1 MAWTVPSLLCVRSL
15 GGNHGFS
22 KARNGRTLFLYPDE
36 MKLFK
41 GLIVLFTLTSV
52 IACRNGN
59 GNTSAFLNERDSI
72 IKENKIKTQ
81 QLDELN
87 GIISVIANG
96 LDSIAMQENMLINNN
111 GREEVMLDRNQI
123 AANLKNM

>member
-1 MAWTVPSLLCVRSL
+1 M
-15 GGNHGFS
+15 
-22 KARNGRTLFLYPDE
+22 
-36 MKLFK
+36 
-41 GLIVLFTLTSV
+41 FTLTSV

-72 IKENKIKTQ
+72 IKENRIKTQ

-87 GIISVIANG
+87 GIISIIANG

-111 GREEVMLDRNQI
+111 GREGVMLDRNQI
-123 AANLKNM
+123 AANLKTWRTSWLAND